1 MVQILEGTPSFGQSM
16 GKALGSGLGEGIRT
30 GSNRAAEFSQAM
42 QMQKAKQKQEDT
54 GLKLRGL
61 ESIDQ
66 MREILSRGKTGWNF
80 FNYATEEGRADR
92 QAMDTAALN
101 LERLAV
107 EMQGKGT
114 LSKPRFEYM
123 LQRLPSSDK
132 SDAANKSALDEWE
145 RILGGEGEIKGK
157 KSKSKPIFDSSNPEH
172 KSKASQLYKTYGDKE
187 KVREKL
193 KLEFEGL

>member
-1 MVQILEGTPSFGQSM
+1 MVQLLEGMPSFGQSM
-16 GKALGSGLGEGIRT
+16 GKALGGGLAQGMSSGNDFI
-30 GSNRAAEFSQAM
+30 Q
-42 QMQKAKQKQEDT
+42 QMMLQQAKQKQEDA

-66 MREILSRGKTGWNF
+66 MKEILERGKTGKNF
-80 FNYATEEGRADR
+80 LNYLTPSGRADR

-132 SDAANKSALDEWE
+132 SDDANKAALNEWE
-145 RILGGEGEIKGK
+145 RILGGQEANKSK
-157 KSKSKPIFDSSNPEH
+157 KSKGKIKFDSSNPEH

-193 KLEFEGL
+193 KLEFEGI